1 LYTLGVLLYKF
12 TMPLSNTLLA
22 LAAAAAPVSAV
33 SQGFNYGSTFT
44 SGAAKMQAD
53 FEADFKTAAGLQ
65 GTDGGFT
72 SARFYTMIVS
82 SNESEGEIVFPL
94 CFF

>member
-1 LYTLGVLLYKF
+1 
-12 TMPLSNTLLA
+12 MAISRNLLA
-22 LAAAAAPVSAV
+22 LVAAAAQANAAY
-33 SQGFNYGSTFT
+33 QGFNYGSTFT
-44 SGAAKMQAD
+44 DGSPKQQSD

-82 SNESEGEIVFPL
+82 HS
-94 CFF
+94 